1 MDNTFFEKSTLYKIY
16 HDKII
21 NINIK
26 IIYTYTDIDN
36 NRRFIEKIFEFN
48 NKNYHL
54 IPNSVFDI
62 IRIYPNILNYLNSMN
77 RHIINYNIYNNIKIQ
92 VKINKNNDNM
102 SILSDKDFNIDD
114 FYKKLN
120 LININNAK
128 I

>member
-1 MDNTFFEKSTLYKIY
+1 MDSNFFEKSTLYKIY
-16 HDKII
+16 NDKII

-26 IIYTYTDIDN
+26 IIHTYTDIDN

-62 IRIYPNILNYLNSMN
+62 IRIYPNILNYLNSIN

-92 VKINKNNDNM
+92 LKINKNNDNM
-102 SILSDKDFNIDD
+102 SILSDKDFSIDD
-114 FYKKLN
+114 FFKKLN
-120 LININNAK
+120 LINFNK